1 MYGLVNQAL
10 QGLITEEYGIE
21 KWNSVKKNA
30 GIEIDYFVSNEPYED
45 SITFDLIATAS
56 DVLNIPSSQILQS
69 FGGYWILRTS
79 REKYGDLMKAGG
91 STFLEFMMNLPNF
104 HSRIML
110 IYPKLSPPEFMMD
123 KKSESELIMH
133 YYSSRDGLSDF
144 VVGLIEGLAEM
155 FETQIIIKLL
165 STEKTENWHDT
176 FSINI
181 LNH

>member
-10 QGLITEEYGIE
+10 QGLISEQYGIE
-21 KWNSVKKNA
+21 KWNIVKKKA

-45 SITFDLIATAS
+45 NITFDLIATAS
-56 DVLNIPSSQILQS
+56 EILNVSSAQILHS

-91 STFLEFMMNLPNF
+91 SNFLEFMMNLPNF

-123 KKSESELIMH
+123 KKSDSELIMH
-133 YYSSRDGLSDF
+133 YYSIRNGLTDF
-144 VVGLIEGLAEM
+144 VLGLIEGIAEM
-155 FETQIIIKLL
+155 FDTQITIKLI
-165 STEKTENWHDT
+165 SSEKTDNWHDT

>member
-10 QGLITEEYGIE
+10 QGLISEQYGIE
-21 KWNSVKKNA
+21 KWNIVKKKA

-45 SITFDLIATAS
+45 SITFDLVATAS
-56 DVLNIPSSQILQS
+56 ETLNVPASQILHS
-69 FGGYWILRTS
+69 FGGYWILKTG

-91 STFLEFMMNLPNF
+91 ATFLEFMMNLPNF

-110 IYPKLSPPEFMMD
+110 IYPKLSPPEFMID
-123 KKSESELIMH
+123 KRSESELIMH

-144 VVGLIEGLAEM
+144 VVGLIEGIAEM
-155 FETQIIIKLL
+155 FETKITMTLL
-165 STEKTENWHDT
+165 STEKTDNWHDT